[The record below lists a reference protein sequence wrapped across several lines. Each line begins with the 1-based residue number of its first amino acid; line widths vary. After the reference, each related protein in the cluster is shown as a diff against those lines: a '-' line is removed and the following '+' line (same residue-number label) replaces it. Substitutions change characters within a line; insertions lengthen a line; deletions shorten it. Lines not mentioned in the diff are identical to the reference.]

1 MPCCTNFYNIAS
13 IVNMESKTYK
23 LHRQAVIAQPLGK
36 VFEFFSKAENL
47 ELLTPSW
54 LKFKI
59 LTPLPIKMVKGV
71 LIDYQIKLI
80 GLPMNWKTEI
90 SEWQPPH
97 FFIDTQLKGPYT
109 KWVHKH
115 HFKEVEKGTE
125 ITDIVNYQ
133 LPGGLLAPAAH
144 SLIVKHQLKSI
155 FDFRT
160 RIIKE
165 YFDSADA

>member
-1 MPCCTNFYNIAS
+1 MKK
-13 IVNMESKTYK
+13 KTYILK
-23 LHRQAVIAQPLGK
+23 RQVNIEQPLQK
-36 VFEFFSKAENL
+36 VFDFFSKAQNL
-47 ELLTPSW
+47 EILTPNW

-59 LTPLPIKMVKGV
+59 LTHPPIEMKKGA
-71 LIDYQIKLI
+71 LIDYQIKLF

-115 HFKEVEKGTE
+115 HFKEVENGTE